1 MWEEFHLKW
10 LEEGNDIMIVIF
22 EHLTNKELLHQTL
35 DEISTFLNFASDENR
50 LMCTINHSE
59 GRFHRKEKCIR
70 KKRVVAAA
78 AVRAK
83 NVSKDDVVSSSS
95 FTNDNVNDIFTG
107 QQKRKINQAIKNVND
122 AIVKRDLTP
131 LPIDDYE
138 NTVIRLNLCP

>member
-78 AVRAK
+78 VRAK

-95 FTNDNVNDIFTG
+95 FTNDNVNDIFTS

-131 LPIDDYE
+131 LPIDDYK

>member
-78 AVRAK
+78 VRAK
-83 NVSKDDVVSSSS
+83 NVSKDDVVSSSA